1 MGSIPIARSI
11 SSRVASTLSITMTLL
26 IVVVVAVAVGVLVGR
41 WWAVLASGV
50 VAATTTFMATSTF
63 AIGDRPFISVAILA
77 IIGTSIGVMANRR
90 LRAAR

>member
-1 MGSIPIARSI
+1 MIL
-11 SSRVASTLSITMTLL
+11 VL
-26 IVVVVAVAVGVLVGR
+26 VVVAAIAVGVLVGR

-50 VAATTTFMATSTF
+50 VAATATFMATSTF

-77 IIGTSIGVMANRR
+77 LIGTSIGVMANRR

>member
-1 MGSIPIARSI
+1 
-11 SSRVASTLSITMTLL
+11 VASTLSLAMILVL
-26 IVVVVAVAVGVLVGR
+26 VVVAAVAVGLLVGR

-77 IIGTSIGVMANRR
+77 LIGTSIGVMANRR

>member
-1 MGSIPIARSI
+1 MIL
-11 SSRVASTLSITMTLL
+11 VL
-26 IVVVVAVAVGVLVGR
+26 VVVAAIAVGALVGR

-77 IIGTSIGVMANRR
+77 LIGTSIGVMANRR